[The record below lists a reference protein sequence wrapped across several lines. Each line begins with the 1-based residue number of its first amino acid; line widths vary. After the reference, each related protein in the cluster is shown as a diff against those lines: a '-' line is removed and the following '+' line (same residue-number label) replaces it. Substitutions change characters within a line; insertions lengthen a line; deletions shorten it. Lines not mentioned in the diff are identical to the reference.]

1 MSRFSRWP
9 PPLSVMPPL
18 PLIQFW
24 QYRNPSLAIWPVA
37 DWLPVRE
44 TIVPTVIAV
53 PVGGATKAG
62 LGEHPAARELT
73 AIRAARASQDL
84 RTSRDYLPREAPGR
98 TDRLTSLLIAGRT
111 RAGWP
116 TKLCDWLRWRVSQ
129 VVRQRSAKPPPRVRI
144 PHSPPI
150 FEYDLMAAAPR
161 ISLVTATVTATPLNS
176 GDL

>member
-1 MSRFSRWP
+1 MSRFSRWRT
-9 PPLSVMPPL
+9 PLSVMPPL

-73 AIRAARASQDL
+73 AIRAARTSQEL
-84 RTSRDYLPREAPGR
+84 RPSRDYLPGGVPGLAEP
-98 TDRLTSLLIAGRT
+98 LTRFLIAGRE
-111 RAGWP
+111 R
-116 TKLCDWLRWRVSQ
+116 
-129 VVRQRSAKPPPRVRI
+129 
-144 PHSPPI
+144 
-150 FEYDLMAAAPR
+150 
-161 ISLVTATVTATPLNS
+161 
-176 GDL
+176 

>member
-62 LGEHPAARELT
+62 PGEHPAARGLT

-84 RTSRDYLPREAPGR
+84 RTSRDYLPSA
-98 TDRLTSLLIAGRT
+98 A
-111 RAGWP
+111 
-116 TKLCDWLRWRVSQ
+116 
-129 VVRQRSAKPPPRVRI
+129 RQRPYWLAKLAI
-144 PHSPPI
+144 GG
-150 FEYDLMAAAPR
+150 
-161 ISLVTATVTATPLNS
+161 TPEAVGPLHVSNV
-176 GDL
+176 GRCECTQC